1 MASINL
7 LPWRAQL
14 RAERQRQA
22 LVALLGVLV
31 IAASV
36 VLLAEQYLVVAVTQ
50 QQARNNFIQREL
62 LLLDGRVNE
71 INRLK
76 KQRQHLVERMQV
88 IQDLQGSRASVVYV
102 FDQLARTL
110 PSGVYFTS
118 LQRTGP
124 LIAIEGAAESNN
136 LVSHLMRRQNS
147 SDWLTAPK
155 LIEVKA
161 VRADQSDKASTFKL
175 TVLQAVSS
183 QSGREL

>member
-22 LVALLGVLV
+22 LVILLGVLV
-31 IAASV
+31 IAVSV

-88 IQDLQGSRASVVYV
+88 IQDLQGSREIGRASC
-102 FDQLARTL
+102 
-110 PSGVYFTS
+110 
-118 LQRTGP
+118 
-124 LIAIEGAAESNN
+124 
-136 LVSHLMRRQNS
+136 
-147 SDWLTAPK
+147 
-155 LIEVKA
+155 
-161 VRADQSDKASTFKL
+161 
-175 TVLQAVSS
+175 
-183 QSGREL
+183 RERV